1 MNGADGDGLVLV
13 ECSGNEFEGICLGG
27 GGAVLLGFVP
37 SLDYLNGAGAR
48 GCFRQSHRQAG

>member
-27 GGAVLLGFVP
+27 GR
-37 SLDYLNGAGAR
+37 R
-48 GCFRQSHRQAG
+48 GSVRVCALA

>member
-27 GGAVLLGFVP
+27 A
-37 SLDYLNGAGAR
+37 AR
-48 GCFRQSHRQAG
+48 SS